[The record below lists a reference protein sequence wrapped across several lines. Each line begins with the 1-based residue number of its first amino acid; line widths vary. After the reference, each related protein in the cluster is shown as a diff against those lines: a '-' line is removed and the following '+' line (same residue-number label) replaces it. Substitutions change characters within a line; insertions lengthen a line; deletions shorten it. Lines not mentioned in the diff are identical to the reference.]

1 MLYVRSNGMLSVG
14 LTGGIACGKSTVA
27 RLLTEKGALL
37 IDFDELARKV
47 VEPDQPAWRQIVD
60 TFGSEILN
68 PDRTIDRTK
77 LGAIVFRDKRKRARL
92 NSIVHPAV
100 FAAWCCRTQEFKEI
114 SHDAIILSDV
124 PLLIEEGMQNVF
136 DLVMLIY
143 VPEEEQM
150 NRLMKRNGLSREEAQ
165 RRLKSQ
171 MPIDD
176 KLPFAQIVIRNH
188 GTLEE
193 TRRIVDQ
200 AWLELLQREKA
211 KKQLSSSIGR

>member
-1 MLYVRSNGMLSVG
+1 MLNVG

-47 VEPDQPAWRQIVD
+47 VEPDQAAWRQIAD

-77 LGAIVFRDKRKRARL
+77 LGGIVFRDKKKRANL
-92 NSIVHPAV
+92 NSIVHPAI
-100 FAAWCCRTQEFKEI
+100 FAAWCSRTQEIKELKP
-114 SHDAIILSDV
+114 DAIILSDA
-124 PLLIEEGMQNVF
+124 PLLIEEGMQPLF
-136 DLVMLIY
+136 DLVMLVY
-143 VPEEEQM
+143 VSEEQQRD
-150 NRLMKRNGLSREEAQ
+150 RLMKRNGLSREEAMH
-165 RRLKSQ
+165 RLKSQ

-176 KLPFAQIVIRNH
+176 KLPFAQIVIRNQ

-200 AWLELLQREKA
+200 VWQDLQQQEKA
-211 KKQLSSSIGR
+211 KKHL

>member
-1 MLYVRSNGMLSVG
+1 MINYILYVRSGRMLNVG

-27 RLLTEKGALL
+27 RLFAERGAFH
-37 IDFDELARKV
+37 IDFDRLAHAV
-47 VEPDQPAWRQIVD
+47 VEPDQPAWQQIVD
-60 TFGSEILN
+60 YFGSEILH

-77 LGAIVFRDKRKRARL
+77 LGAIVFKDKGKRAKL

-100 FAAWCCRTQEFKEI
+100 FAAWCCRTQEIKEI
-114 SHDAIILSDV
+114 KPDAIILSDA
-124 PLLIEEGMQNVF
+124 PLLIEEGMQPLF

-143 VPEEEQM
+143 VSEEEQAD
-150 NRLMKRNGLSREEAQ
+150 RLMKRNGLSREEAM

-176 KLPFAQIVIRNH
+176 KLPLAQIVIRNQ

-193 TRRIVDQ
+193 TRRIVDRVWQ
-200 AWLELLQREKA
+200 EFLQQEKA
-211 KKQLSSSIGR
+211 KRNL

>member
-1 MLYVRSNGMLSVG
+1 MLNVG

-27 RLLTEKGALL
+27 RLFAEKGAFH
-37 IDFDELARKV
+37 IDFDQLAHAV
-47 VEPDQPAWRQIVD
+47 VEPDKPAWQQIVD
-60 TFGSEILN
+60 YFGPEILH

-77 LGAIVFRDKRKRARL
+77 LGAIVFRGKRKRAQL

-100 FAAWCCRTQEFKEI
+100 FAAWCCRTQEIEEI
-114 SHDAIILSDV
+114 KPDAIILSDA
-124 PLLIEEGMQNVF
+124 PLLIEEGMQPLF
-136 DLVMLIY
+136 DLVMLVY
-143 VPEEEQM
+143 VSEEEQTD
-150 NRLMKRNGLSREEAQ
+150 RLMKRNGLSREETL

-176 KLPFAQIVIRNH
+176 KLPFAQIVIKNQ

-200 AWLELLQREKA
+200 VWQDLRQQEKA
-211 KKQLSSSIGR
+211 KWHLSSIGRLQYD